1 MSSDNQL
8 RADNARLK
16 DENRVLLTANE
27 DQAHTIQKYRYF
39 IRLNNKIKNIYYS
52 IKIWMI

>member
-16 DENRVLLTANE
+16 DENRVLLTTNE
-27 DQAHTIQKYRYF
+27 EQAYTIQKYRYF